1 MTFSTSCYSFHNK
14 LHLAVVRIAG
24 DLLVYIY
31 RFKKIKSTGL
41 RKPIRSI
48 SIAYTFMTK
57 KHSHILVGLE
67 GSPGI
72 MIVMVRNSEPQLN
85 SIVPKLF

>member
-1 MTFSTSCYSFHNK
+1 
-14 LHLAVVRIAG
+14 
-24 DLLVYIY
+24 
-31 RFKKIKSTGL
+31 
-41 RKPIRSI
+41 
-48 SIAYTFMTK
+48 MTK